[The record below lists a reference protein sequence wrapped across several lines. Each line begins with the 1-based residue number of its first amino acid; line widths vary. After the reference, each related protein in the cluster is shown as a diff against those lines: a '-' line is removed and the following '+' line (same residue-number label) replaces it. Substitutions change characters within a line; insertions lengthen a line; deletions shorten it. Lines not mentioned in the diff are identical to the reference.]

1 MRISEIIKSLPLA
14 ADVVGGDPDILG
26 IAVNSRQVRPG
37 YLFAA
42 IPGACVDGWDYVDD
56 ALQRGAVAVVAE
68 HSAKSRSG
76 VCHVTVPDAH
86 AAFAQIASAL
96 HGHPTRDLRV
106 VGITGTNGKT
116 TTSYM
121 VRDVLRSGG
130 LEAGLI
136 GTVAYE
142 VGARIIPAG
151 RTTPDAA
158 TLQDLMRQMVS
169 ANCAA
174 AVMEVSSHALVQERV
189 AAIDF
194 DVAVFTNL
202 TRDHLDYHGT
212 MDAYFEAKAS
222 LFRDL
227 PSTATA
233 VINTDDPW
241 GRRLHEEALP
251 CAVLTYGMDG
261 AADVTAERV
270 AVDIGGCAFT
280 AKTPWGDQEIRLQLL
295 GRHNV
300 SNALACLG
308 ACGALGVSPERASG
322 ALAGLASVCGRLEP
336 IGSDRPFSVFVDYAH
351 TDDALSHA
359 LTTVRELT
367 AGRVIVVFG
376 CGGDRDKT
384 KRPVMGSVAS
394 SLADVAVITSDNPRS
409 EAPAAIIED
418 ILSGVDRSAAMIE
431 TVEDRELAIRRA
443 IELADA
449 GDTVLIA
456 GKGHETYQ
464 ECGSRTI
471 RFDDHEVARA
481 ALRSGPHLTVHSP
494 KDAA

>member
-1 MRISEIIKSLPLA
+1 MRVSEIIESLPFA
-14 ADVVGGDPDILG
+14 ADIAGGDPDVTG

-42 IPGACVDGWDYVDD
+42 IPGTRVDGWDYVDV
-56 ALQRGAVAVVAE
+56 AVQRGAVAVVAE
-68 HSAKSRSG
+68 HTATPRSG
-76 VCHVTVPDAH
+76 VCQVTVADAH
-86 AAFAQIASAL
+86 AAFAQMASAL
-96 HGHPTRDLRV
+96 YGHPTRNLKV

-158 TLQDLMRQMVS
+158 TLQDLMKQMVS
-169 ANCAA
+169 ADCAA

-189 AAIDF
+189 AGIDF

-212 MDAYFEAKAS
+212 MEAYFEAKAS
-222 LFRDL
+222 LFRGL
-227 PSTATA
+227 PPNATA
-233 VINTDDPW
+233 VINIDDPW
-241 GRRLHEEALP
+241 GERLHAEALP
-251 CAVLTYGMDG
+251 CNVLTYGTSG
-261 AADVTAERV
+261 ADVTAERV
-270 AVDIGGCAFT
+270 VVDIGGCAFI

-300 SNALACLG
+300 SNALASLG
-308 ACGALGVSPERASG
+308 ASGVLGVSPEVASR
-322 ALAGLASVCGRLEP
+322 ALARLASVCGRLEP
-336 IGSDRPFSVFVDYAH
+336 IRTDRPFSVFVDYAH

-359 LTTVRELT
+359 LATVRELT

-394 SLADVAVITSDNPRS
+394 NLADVAVITSDNPRS
-409 EAPAAIIED
+409 EAPSAIIED
-418 ILSGVDRSAAMIE
+418 ILSGVDASAATIE
-431 TVEDRELAIRRA
+431 TVEDRAQAIHRA
-443 IELADA
+443 IEMAGD

-471 RFDDHEVARA
+471 PFDDHEIARA
-481 ALRSGPHLTVHSP
+481 ALHSEPHLSVHSP

>member
-1 MRISEIIKSLPLA
+1 MRVSEIIESLPFA
-14 ADVVGGDPDILG
+14 ADIAGGDPEVTG
-26 IAVNSRQVRPG
+26 ISVNSRQVRPG
-37 YLFAA
+37 HLFAA
-42 IPGACVDGWDYVDD
+42 LPGTRADGWDYIDD
-56 ALQRGAVAVVAE
+56 AVQRGAVAIVAE
-68 HSAKSRSG
+68 RAIPPRSG
-76 VCHVTVPDAH
+76 VCQVMVPDAH
-86 AAFAQIASAL
+86 VAFAQIASAL
-96 HGHPTRDLRV
+96 YGHPTRDLNV

-158 TLQDLMRQMVS
+158 TLQDLMKQMVS
-169 ANCAA
+169 ADCAA

-189 AAIDF
+189 AGIDF

-212 MDAYFEAKAS
+212 MEAYFEAKAS
-222 LFRDL
+222 LFRGL
-227 PSTATA
+227 PPNATA
-233 VINTDDPW
+233 VINIDDPW
-241 GRRLHEEALP
+241 GERLHAEALP
-251 CAVLTYGMDG
+251 CNVLTYGTSG
-261 AADVTAERV
+261 ADVTAERV
-270 AVDIGGCAFT
+270 VVDIGGCAFI

-300 SNALACLG
+300 SNALASLG
-308 ACGALGVSPERASG
+308 ASGVLGVSPEVASR
-322 ALAGLASVCGRLEP
+322 ALARLASVCGRLEP
-336 IGSDRPFSVFVDYAH
+336 IRTDRPFSVFVDYAH

-359 LTTVRELT
+359 LATVRELT

-376 CGGDRDKT
+376 CGGDRDTT

-394 SLADVAVITSDNPRS
+394 KLADVAVITSDNPRS
-409 EAPAAIIED
+409 ESPAAIIED
-418 ILSGVDRSAAMIE
+418 ILSGVDTSVAMAE
-431 TVEDRELAIRRA
+431 TVEDRAQAIRRA
-443 IELADA
+443 IEIADD
-449 GDTVLIA
+449 GDTVLIS

-464 ECGSRTI
+464 ECGARTI
-471 RFDDHEVARA
+471 PFDDHEVARA
-481 ALRSGPHLTVHSP
+481 ALQSKPHLSVHSP